1 MVTAMTPLR
10 IAALVCT
17 LVAAAACGASPTG
30 PGQRDGLR
38 LTGRITDSTIAPGNT
53 AVLTFTLENLSPRAT
68 TLTFGSSCQVMPY
81 ITSRQTGDFVY
92 PPHGGWGC
100 LTVMTQLELA
110 GFGSVV
116 KDVQIKAAATADYPY
131 VALPPGTYLAY
142 ARLEQGP
149 NSIQSDPVAFTVR

>member
-1 MVTAMTPLR
+1 
-10 IAALVCT
+10 
-17 LVAAAACGASPTG
+17 
-30 PGQRDGLR
+30 
-38 LTGRITDSTIAPGNT
+38 
-53 AVLTFTLENLSPRAT
+53 
-68 TLTFGSSCQVMPY
+68 
-81 ITSRQTGDFVY
+81 
-92 PPHGGWGC
+92 
-100 LTVMTQLELA
+100 MTQLELA